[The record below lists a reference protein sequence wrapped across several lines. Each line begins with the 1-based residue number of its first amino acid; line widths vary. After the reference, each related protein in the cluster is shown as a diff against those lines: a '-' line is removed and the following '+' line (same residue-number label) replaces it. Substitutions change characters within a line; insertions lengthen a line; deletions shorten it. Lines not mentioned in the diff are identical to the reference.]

1 MYTDLWEKVLDL
13 QQELDCYCQLDRK
26 ILREACVSH
35 RDKVMVMAHHSLWK
49 WGWWK
54 RKAYGCTVT
63 FCILWWP
70 LLAFL
75 VIITQQKGGW
85 IHSVRSCIYVF
96 GQKEKHSNLPC
107 VMWQWVASGSPL
119 NGQVTTEVLPTAFW
133 IHLLWDGWSKGVL
146 TYLMGWVGTLRP
158 RSTLWSFWQEP
169 TTWPLLLFK
178 YVHSHSWPL
187 TEVLIQFIPLHF
199 GCIFNSHLL

>member
-1 MYTDLWEKVLDL
+1 MRVMKTEGLWL
-13 QQELDCYCQLDRK
+13 Y
-26 ILREACVSH
+26 SH
-35 RDKVMVMAHHSLWK
+35 FLHTAVASTCIPGYHH
-49 WGWWK
+49 
-54 RKAYGCTVT
+54 TT
-63 FCILWWP
+63 
-70 LLAFL
+70 
-75 VIITQQKGGW
+75 KGRLNT
-85 IHSVRSCIYVF
+85 SVRSCMYAC

-107 VMWQWVASGSPL
+107 VMWQWVASGNPL
-119 NGQVTTEVLPTAFW
+119 DGQVTTEVLPTAFW
-133 IHLLWDGWSKGVL
+133 IHLLWDGWSKGVPA
-146 TYLMGWVGTLRP
+146 YLMGWVGTLRP